1 MVTPA
6 KSTFEVIVSTAA
18 NEFARGRT
26 IEQVETTLR
35 KIYDDTLGESLDI
48 YTGAARAA
56 VARGKALTATIDAIE
71 VEGVAVLVPTLRERA
86 YDVRVTIITPGEDNK
101 VRNIRGVMFEG
112 QDANAIIEFVEAT
125 IDKWDQACEPGRSTY
140 KWHVAFTL

>member
-6 KSTFEVIVSTAA
+6 KSTFEVVVSTAA

-56 VARGKALTATIDAIE
+56 VARGAALQATINAIE

-86 YDVRVTIITPGEDNK
+86 YDVRVTIITPGEEDK
-101 VRNIRGVMFEG
+101 VRNIRGILPAG
-112 QDANAIIEFVEAT
+112 DDA
-125 IDKWDQACEPGRSTY
+125 S
-140 KWHVAFTL
+140 